1 MQRSLAIAALEQRR
15 YVSRVMGAAVL
26 VASLQRSVRRISF
39 VTMMSRLH
47 ACRSVI
53 APRLAAALQHTQYFH
68 KLKGQQVMAAAARR
82 ALQQRSKVHALLCQQ
97 LQALRVIR
105 DAAMRLSASRYLE
118 QQRTA
123 VAAIAR
129 ASLAAVDRRAWN
141 TQQGAA
147 ARLQAGVR
155 WRVESDRASFQLG
168 EVAMERCS
176 LRERRRKN
184 AQRQPSW
191 KKAEVAA
198 LTDAVAPCSSD
209 VRLIWLPCF
218 AADHVEEII
227 GGGSSGTDSSRR
239 ATARSNH
246 GTRQG
251 LSRAGLGD
259 GAHDEPEEKEPELE
273 QYDEE
278 FKLCMGSSIR
288 IARPLSSYERQRPST
303 VSGSSA
309 GAGGAAER
317 ALLSSVASTRPRS
330 GVGAADLARSFSRSF
345 SRSLSLSHS
354 LSCSLFLARSSPRSL
369 LPLSL
374 ALCLSLCLSL
384 SLVHDNLFLSMRFFL
399 VCLPRAT
406 SSSGVQFVP
415 TLFRSTGHLEAT

>member
-1 MQRSLAIAALEQRR
+1 
-15 YVSRVMGAAVL
+15 VSRVMGAAVL
-26 VASLQRSVRRISF
+26 VASLERSVRRISF
-39 VTMMSRLH
+39 VAMMSRLH

-53 APRLAAALQHTQYFH
+53 APRLVAALQQTQHLH
-68 KLKGQQVMAAAARR
+68 KLMGQQVMAATARR
-82 ALQQRSKVHALLCQQ
+82 ALQQRSKAHALLCQQ

-155 WRVESDRASFQLG
+155 WRIESDRASFQLG
-168 EVAMERCS
+168 EAAMERCS

-198 LTDAVAPCSSD
+198 LTEAAAPCSSD

-218 AADHVEEII
+218 AADHVEDII
-227 GGGSSGTDSSRR
+227 GGGSSGTDSSGR
-239 ATARSNH
+239 ATARSSH

-251 LSRAGLGD
+251 LSRAGLGN
-259 GAHDEPEEKEPELE
+259 GAHDEPEEEEPELE

-288 IARPLSSYERQRPST
+288 IARPLSSYARQRTST

-317 ALLSSVASTRPRS
+317 ALLSSVSSTRPRS
-330 GVGAADLARSFSRSF
+330 GVGAADLARSF

-354 LSCSLFLARSSPRSL
+354 LSCSLFLARSPPRSIF
-369 LPLSL
+369 PLSL

-384 SLVHDNLFLSMRFFL
+384 SLLHDNLCLLMRFFL
-399 VCLPRAT
+399 VCLHRDT

-415 TLFRSTGHLEAT
+415 TFSRSRGHLEAT